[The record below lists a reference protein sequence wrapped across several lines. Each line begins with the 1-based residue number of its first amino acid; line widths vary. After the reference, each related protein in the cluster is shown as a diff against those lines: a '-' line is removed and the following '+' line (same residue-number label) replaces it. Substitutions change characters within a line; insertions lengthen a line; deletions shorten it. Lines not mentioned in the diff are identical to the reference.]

1 MNRSAHPSSLE
12 NTEYTFSLNSNIV
25 NETGDEVN
33 LQTEPSNL
41 LCSVFKPGYKVIKA
55 VYNVDDGKTYFFLT
69 NPTTLVSEIGFINGA
84 GTINIIDDIESEC
97 DCDIK
102 NKLAEPLEDTVQ
114 EETCNYT
121 TLISDACNKCLAF
134 SIYKPITTVVFNG
147 PLMFFTDGIN
157 TRYINLDNI
166 DDYKFFKKDIC
177 DNEPIEN
184 CEQDP
189 LCEDCEDCTECPNCE
204 KMDVFKN
211 FVSPCVES
219 IDIISGGNLKMGTYQ
234 FFKAACT
241 LEGQELSEY
250 FTLTAPISIFDKV
263 ENTMNQTMLNRE
275 TNLAISVETENNDD
289 KFEYYKIA
297 VVYVSGLD
305 GAFRIFE
312 NGIYPY
318 STTSFTHS
326 TNNNKKEIT
335 SAELFRLSSFWKSSK
350 GMTTSDGRLFHFS
363 LTENK
368 TINLQPVA
376 NLMGAF
382 MRWATGVAKENLYA
396 DAASESQFGSYLRNE
411 NYPFMLEFE
420 LTDGRVLPPV
430 ILTHRPP
437 INGDGT
443 FAQDEEFIV
452 IEDGTPT
459 VEETEDDLNSVNQV
473 IPDCGTTRNKK
484 WQYYNTATKE
494 ESTCGNFDPE
504 TGIDVEEQSTAD
516 CIVENIAEIL
526 SGELEL
532 PNDVEFGDLISFINQ
547 NKEEFCPGGKYEFV
561 SGASE
566 VCDILN
572 GNYDAETCTPE
583 VSENCAVGDLLS
595 EEILA
600 YNSENTEVVELAKD
614 LEDYEATEPNPV
626 NFMYEAGNYD
636 GRVLDTAFQTF
647 TGVSTDVFKRNSQP
661 NEICSSAVN
670 ILNTSSQSYFLDYE
684 TGASFASLVN
694 PSITVGTA
702 SSGFSTNLH
711 KRAIWFKFDFNGRD
725 KALIEVTPQT
735 LCSVSELFS
744 GNTLIRFST
753 YDSCSSTVSIDTT
766 QIDLSTGD
774 IIELLRADYASDE
787 ILIAI
792 DAPIVEVSPTVFY
805 INPNCG
811 SFSIIDRP
819 YEIEGFNVTFDS
831 LKFLIKRTYEVTC
844 TFKVPEPSDCE
855 VLPYQEG
862 KFGYFE
868 STRTYPDNAELFDSS
883 SLVIKENDIPL
894 LIKDEFEEYFSDG
907 VDLNGNYILNEKT
920 NLRCKPVRL
929 YKMPNNDLAPFMFSN
944 NLPSFKETL
953 IFPLGVKLDNRVI
966 NFFLDVAVDNNLI
979 SQSDRDKIFR
989 VRLYRG
995 DRTLDRSIVAKGIMF
1010 DTYKYTDI
1018 NSKEVLYPNYPYNCL
1033 GADTFH
1039 YQDRDSN
1046 TLIGHPF
1053 SEPGNNSGSNNR
1065 FTFHSPDIHF
1075 RKPHPT
1081 LPQELIYE
1089 GYQFG
1094 RSRGSFAQVE
1104 DHPEYVLLGKSAY
1117 TTATTLGIIEAALE
1131 LATVVG
1137 KAYLDFIQ
1145 TLYVEPVTGGFNPG
1159 APAAAVWAGAI
1170 AGAQGLANSTLS
1182 VGRYRYQWLQIF
1194 RNNGRKHNFAYKYG
1208 SFGWY
1213 NSLKYQNSYGNIL
1226 RGLTSSVYLKGGGRY
1241 NINEK
1246 GNGSTVLLNNEDRE
1260 SSVFLSTGSFPISY
1274 SSEYKN
1280 YDNYDTNRSNASR
1293 RTAGEAGTPENNQE
1307 FDSNIASP
1315 YVSLRQY
1322 LPEQYGDIHNIR
1334 WIPTNNCVI
1343 LSEDNSC
1350 KINYGGDIKLTRM
1363 SLKRKLPHFL
1373 VNAMGLADYT
1383 PFAYSLYKNIGDTN
1397 YFSNFDVEL
1406 SETLGASLQQAIF
1419 PDIGSEFKMDNFN
1432 NGFYIKHPSKFY
1444 LFSYGIPQFMVE
1456 SEINQNYRYSRN
1468 EPRSWFFPNGNAVD
1482 YNWWTQEKNV
1492 SIKFDNEYN
1501 FNPVYMMNSFYGKR
1515 QLLPTNFSSEI
1526 WDKRANFVNGVIASQ
1541 QDNSSFDTTSP
1552 WLTYNPADIYEFS
1565 EINGRLVDL
1574 SAIESN
1580 QLLARFTKGYS
1591 IINSIDTLRERLNE
1605 TNYKLG
1611 VGIFA
1616 QRPIQSYVTK
1626 VGYAG
1631 TQHMTL
1637 ESSEFGRFYVDAMRG
1652 QVMLVAP
1659 NAQSVIEISAYK
1671 RGGQPSGMREWFKE
1685 HLPFKILRGNISGI
1699 TELDLDNAYNSVGIA
1714 TVWDS
1719 RNRRFIL
1726 TKKDYTV
1733 KDEYRGKI
1741 SYSDGKFF
1749 TVINSVNT
1757 EIFVHDTKYF
1767 TEASFTIAYSY
1778 TLDAWI
1784 SYYSFLPNYYIGY
1797 NNYFQSGINNTYG
1810 SGVWSHLLTN
1820 RSFLVFYGKR
1830 YPWTV
1835 EIPSNNKFANKT
1847 FNGSQVWL
1855 DVKRYHNEYDFAD
1868 ITNRFF
1874 NKAWVYNNSDNTG
1887 NIELIPHK
1895 PDSYKQLA
1903 EFPKYES
1910 DKHKILVT
1918 QYDKHWSFNDCFNNV
1933 RRENSNV
1940 PVWLND
1946 INYIHK
1952 EINSKAIN
1960 YKNFY
1965 EDRLRGDWFLTR
1977 LSMDNES
1984 RFRMIF
1990 KWAFNNENLYV

>member
-1 MNRSAHPSSLE
+1 MNRSSHPSSLE
-12 NTEYTFSLNSNIV
+12 NTEFTFSLNSNVV

-33 LQTEPSNL
+33 LQTEPSNI
-41 LCSVFKPGYKVIKA
+41 LCSVFKPGYKVVKA
-55 VYNVDDGKTYFFLT
+55 VFNVDDGKTYFFLT
-69 NPTTLVSEIGFINGA
+69 NPETNISEIGFIKGA
-84 GTINIIDDIESEC
+84 GTINILDDVESNCEC
-97 DCDIK
+97 DVK
-102 NKLAEPLEDTVQ
+102 NKLAEPLEDTEQ
-114 EETCNYT
+114 EETCEYE
-121 TLISDACNKCLAF
+121 TLISDACNKCLGF
-134 SIYKPITTVVFNG
+134 SIYKPLTSVVFNG
-147 PLMFFTDGIN
+147 PLMFFTDGVN

-166 DDYKFFKKDIC
+166 DDYKLFKKDIC
-177 DNEPIEN
+177 DDEPIQN
-184 CEQDP
+184 CEHDP
-189 LCEDCEDCTECPNCE
+189 LCEDCEDCDECPNCE

-219 IDIISGGNLKMGTYQ
+219 IKVISGGNLEMGTYQ

-250 FTLTAPISIFDKV
+250 FTLTSPISIFDKV

-275 TNLAISVETENNDD
+275 TNLAISVETDKNND

-335 SAELFRLSSFWKSSK
+335 SAELFRIAAFWKSSK
-350 GMTTSDGRLFHFS
+350 GMTASDGRLFHFS
-363 LTENK
+363 LKENP

-382 MRWATGVAKENLYA
+382 MRWSTGVAKESLYS
-396 DAASESQFGSYLRNE
+396 DPASESQFGSYLRNE

-420 LTDGRVLPPV
+420 LIDGRILPPV

-459 VEETEDDLNSVNQV
+459 VEETENDLNSVNQV
-473 IPDCGTTRNKK
+473 IPECGTTRDKK

-504 TGIDVEEQSTAD
+504 TGIEVIEESTID
-516 CIVENIAEIL
+516 CIVDEVAEIV

-532 PNDVEFGDLISFINQ
+532 PGDVIFSDLVTFINQ
-547 NKEEFCPGGKYEFV
+547 NREEFCPGGKYEFLD
-561 SGASE
+561 GASAI
-566 VCDILN
+566 CDVLN
-572 GNYDAETCTPE
+572 DNYELDTCTPE
-583 VSENCAVGDLLS
+583 TSDNCEVGDLIT
-595 EEILA
+595 EEVLA
-600 YNSENTEVVELAKD
+600 SNSVNVEVITLEKD
-614 LEDYEATEPNPV
+614 LEDYEPTQPNSV
-626 NFMYEAGNYD
+626 SFMYEAGNYE
-636 GRVLDTAFQTF
+636 GKVLDTDFQTF
-647 TGVSTDVFKRNSQP
+647 TGLSTNIFKRNSQP
-661 NEICSSAVN
+661 NEICSAGVQVLSTA
-670 ILNTSSQSYFLDYE
+670 SQSYFLDYE
-684 TGASFASLVN
+684 YAATEASLVN
-694 PSITVGTA
+694 AAITVGAATGGFTA
-702 SSGFSTNLH
+702 NLH
-711 KRAIWFKFDFNGRD
+711 KRAIWFKFNFNGRD
-725 KALIEVTPQT
+725 KALLEITPQT
-735 LCSVSELFS
+735 PCTVSELFT
-744 GNTLIRFST
+744 GNTLIRLST
-753 YDSCSSTVSIDTT
+753 YSACSDTASTEAE
-766 QIDLSTGD
+766 QIDLSAGAILELVRTNYTSD
-774 IIELLRADYASDE
+774 IIY
-787 ILIAI
+787 IAI
-792 DAPIVEVSPTVFY
+792 DAPIVSVSPSIFY
-805 INPNCG
+805 LNPNCG
-811 SFSIIDRP
+811 SFSILDRA
-819 YEIEGFNVTFDS
+819 YEIDGYNITFDS
-831 LKFLIKRTYEVTC
+831 LKFLIKRTYELTC
-844 TFKVPEPSDCE
+844 TFTVPEPSECE

-883 SLVIKENDIPL
+883 GLTIKESEIPL
-894 LIKDEFEEYFSDG
+894 LIKTEFESYFSDG
-907 VDLNGNYILNEKT
+907 VDGNGNYILNDET

-944 NLPSFKETL
+944 NLPGFKETL

-966 NFFLDVAVDNNLI
+966 NFFLDVAVANNLI
-979 SQSDRDKIFR
+979 TKADRDKIYR
-989 VRLYRG
+989 ARLYRG
-995 DRTLDRSIVAKGIMF
+995 DRTLDKSIVAKGIMF

-1039 YQDRDSN
+1039 YQNRDTN

-1053 SEPGNNSGSNNR
+1053 SSPGANSEKNNR

-1075 RKPHPT
+1075 RKPHPN

-1094 RSRGSFAQVE
+1094 KSRGSFAQVE
-1104 DHPEYVLLGKSAY
+1104 DHPDYVLLGKSAY
-1117 TTATTLGIIEAALE
+1117 VTATTLAALEATLE

-1137 KAYLDFIQ
+1137 KAYLDYIQ

-1159 APAAAVWAGAI
+1159 AVSGVAYVAAITAAQAAV
-1170 AGAQGLANSTLS
+1170 NSFIS

-1246 GNGSTVLLNNEDRE
+1246 GNGTTVLLNNEDRE
-1260 SSVFLSTGSFPISY
+1260 SSVFLSTGDFPIVY
-1274 SSEYKN
+1274 STEYRN
-1280 YDNYDTNRSNASR
+1280 YDNYDSNRANSSR
-1293 RTAGEAGTPENNQE
+1293 RTAGEAGAPENNQE

-1315 YVSLRQY
+1315 YVSLRQF

-1334 WIPTNNCVI
+1334 WIPTNNCGI
-1343 LSEDNSC
+1343 LSEDNAC
-1350 KINYGGDIKLTRM
+1350 KIVFGGDIRISRM

-1373 VNAMGLADYT
+1373 VNAVGLADYT

-1419 PDIGSEFKMDNFN
+1419 PDIGSEFKFDNFN
-1432 NGFYIKHPSKFY
+1432 DGFYVKHPSKFY

-1468 EPRSWFFPNGNAVD
+1468 EPRSWFFPNGNASD

-1515 QLLPTNFSSEI
+1515 QLLPTNFSSSV
-1526 WDKRANFVNGVIASQ
+1526 WSKRADFVNGVIASQ
-1541 QDNSSFDTTSP
+1541 QDNTAFDTTSP
-1552 WLTYNPADIYEFS
+1552 WLTYNPADVYEFS
-1565 EINGRLVDL
+1565 EANGRLVDL

-1591 IINSIDTLRERLNE
+1591 VINSIDTLRERLNQ

-1616 QRPIQSYVTK
+1616 QRPIQSNMTK
-1626 VGYAG
+1626 LGYAG

-1637 ESSEFGRFYVDAMRG
+1637 ESSEFGRFYLDAMRG
-1652 QVMLVAP
+1652 QVMLVSP
-1659 NAQSVIEISAYK
+1659 NAQSVTEISAYK
-1671 RGGQPSGMREWFKE
+1671 RDGRPSGMREWFKE
-1685 HLPFKILRGNISGI
+1685 HLPFKILRGRISGL

-1733 KDEYRGKI
+1733 NSDYVGKI
-1741 SYSDGKFF
+1741 TYSEGKFF
-1749 TVINSVNT
+1749 TVISSVNT
-1757 EIFVHDTKYF
+1757 EIFVHDKKYF

-1778 TLDAWI
+1778 TLDCWI

-1797 NNYFQSGINNTYG
+1797 NNYFQSGVNNTYAT
-1810 SGVWSHLLTN
+1810 GVWSHLLTN
-1820 RSFLVFYGKR
+1820 RSFLVYYGKR

-1835 EIPSNNKFANKT
+1835 EFPSNNKFANKT
-1847 FNGSQVWL
+1847 FHGSQVWL

-1868 ITNRFF
+1868 ITNKFF

-1887 NIELIPHK
+1887 NIELVPAIK
-1895 PDSYKQLA
+1895 NSMKQLA
-1903 EFPKYES
+1903 EYPKYEAG
-1910 DKHKILVT
+1910 KYKILVT
-1918 QYDKHWSFNDCFNNV
+1918 QYDKNWSFNECFNNTKK
-1933 RRENSNV
+1933 ENSNV
-1940 PVWLND
+1940 PIWLND
-1946 INYIHK
+1946 VNYIHK
-1952 EINSKAIN
+1952 EINSKAVS
-1960 YKNFY
+1960 YKNYY
-1965 EDRLRGDWFLTR
+1965 EDLLRGDWFLTR
-1977 LSMDNES
+1977 LTMDDES
-1984 RFRMIF
+1984 RFRMIL